1 MNILIDNMQWV
12 LLACGVLTTT
22 MIQAVFFPNST
33 MRAYFGEPAAT
44 PAAEM
49 LMRNWG
55 ALVTI
60 AGVGKAAEL
69 VNQAGT
75 GHPAIG
81 GHPVA
86 QRGGGRAG
94 ICGIVRNIGREGQE
108 VTVLTLGEL
117 RKMRLDMFCT
127 VFIGNSQTRNIH
139 GKLVTPR
146 GYHL

>member
-49 LMRNWG
+49 LMRTWG

-60 AGVGKAAEL
+60 AGVFLVYAAF
-69 VNQAGT
+69 T
-75 GHPAIG
+75 PAIRPAALLSVG
-81 GHPVA
+81 A
-86 QRGGGRAG
+86 
-94 ICGIVRNIGREGQE
+94 
-108 VTVLTLGEL
+108 
-117 RKMRLDMFCT
+117 
-127 VFIGNSQTRNIH
+127 
-139 GKLVTPR
+139 GKLAFIVLMASQPGR
-146 GYHL
+146 FLKGQGLIAVIIDSLMLALFAAYLWAAPVQPV